1 MVVLAGCLDQC
12 NATILICSLVDEVS
26 HAVTVLVATG
36 DFHVRKTHPGLCRG
50 PEQQ

>member
-1 MVVLAGCLDQC
+1 
-12 NATILICSLVDEVS
+12 
-26 HAVTVLVATG
+26 VLVATG